1 MSSTIGAKRNVKIFV
16 LYLMQNINYPLD
28 LFTISDIVM
37 QTDYVLFLDFAES
50 FNEMTDAGLIAPV
63 ESDGNT
69 LYEVTDK
76 GRTVA
81 QSLRSDVLSSM
92 LDKAMSAALRY
103 LDFSRRG
110 VVCTSE
116 IINADPATGGCDVHC
131 VITEKKK
138 VIFEATLHADSADRA
153 RRMKENFDSR
163 PEVIYR
169 GYTALL
175 SGNVNYIFDKDG
187 RG

>member
-16 LYLMQNINYPLD
+16 LYLLQNINYPLE
-28 LFTISDIVM
+28 LCTISDIVM

-50 FNEMTDAGLIAPV
+50 FNEMTDAGLIASV
-63 ESDGNT
+63 ESEGRT
-69 LYEVTDK
+69 LYYVTDH

-110 VVCTSE
+110 VVCSSE
-116 IINADPATGGCDVHC
+116 IIRRDQKTGACDVHC
-131 VITEKKK
+131 VITEQKK
-138 VIFEATLHADSADRA
+138 VIFEATLHADSEDRA

-175 SGNVNYIFDKDG
+175 AGDVNYLFEKDG
-187 RG
+187 KK